1 MQGDAN
7 ASPLPEHGRPDAT
20 ADAALMAHCREWRE
34 AQAAVTVAVGDYMA
48 VEAACWG
55 KGESGGDA
63 MSAAEER
70 VDAAHRRVEAAMKS
84 LVGTPA
90 RTLGGVAAKLGA
102 AVEWADV
109 YGDDGEIG
117 MAFLRAALDDVRGLL

>member
-1 MQGDAN
+1 MR
-7 ASPLPEHGRPDAT
+7 ASGACAAMEGAAVD
-20 ADAALMAHCREWRE
+20 DAALLALCREWRE
-34 AQAAVTVAVGDYMA
+34 AQGAVTVAVRDYMA
-48 VEAACWG
+48 VEAACWEG
-55 KGESGGDA
+55 GASGGDA
-63 MSAAEER
+63 LLAAERR

-117 MAFLRAALDDVRGLL
+117 MAFLRAALEDVRGLLGSP